1 MKRDLIIG
9 LIATIIVAV
18 AGLTPLRWH
27 RDLPAPSAQKPP
39 APSDQAPAA
48 QATPGP
54 AATPPAPTAAA
65 PSFDVVRVNPQGG
78 AVIAGRAAPGAE
90 VTVLD
95 GDRVVGHAT
104 ADANGEWVLVPSEN
118 LPPGNHQ
125 LSLASRSAADG
136 TTSKSDRVVAMVV
149 PEGAR
154 PKESGS
160 LAVLLPRAGEGA
172 ARPLQLPADAAH
184 RGLTLDVIEYDA
196 AGHVQLLGRA
206 EPQARVQ
213 AYLDER
219 LRGAGAADASGGW
232 SIALDGTVPVGH
244 YRLRLEARGD
254 GDHPPMRL
262 ALSFARAPTAEGYAS
277 VDVQPG
283 NNLWRIAQHSY
294 GDGFRYAEIYQA
306 NRLQI
311 RDPNLIYPGQ
321 VIAVPAKQ

>member
-1 MKRDLIIG
+1 MGRGWIIG
-9 LIATIIVAV
+9 LTAVVLIAAAGVTAWEWRSRNAAV
-18 AGLTPLRWH
+18 
-27 RDLPAPSAQKPP
+27 PAPGT
-39 APSDQAPAA
+39 
-48 QATPGP
+48 TPH
-54 AATPPAPTAAA
+54 AETTPAPTPTPAAPSGA
-65 PSFDVVRVNPQGG
+65 PSFDVVRVNPQGE

-90 VTVLD
+90 VHVLD
-95 GDRVVGHAT
+95 GDREIGRVT
-104 ADANGEWVLVPSEN
+104 ADRNGEWVLVPKEP
-118 LPPGNHQ
+118 LPPGSHQ
-125 LSLASRSAADG
+125 LTLQAHGKDG
-136 TTSKSDRVVAMVV
+136 KDTKSEGVVAMLV
-149 PEGAR
+149 PERKAAPGA
-154 PKESGS
+154 PPSDS
-160 LAVLLPRAGEGA
+160 VAVLLPRAGEGA
-172 ARPLQLPADAAH
+172 AKPLQLPADAAH

-206 EPQARVQ
+206 EPQSRVQ

-244 YRLRLEARGD
+244 YRLRLETRGD

-306 NRLQI
+306 NRMLI

>member
-18 AGLTPLRWH
+18 AGLTALRWH
-27 RDLPAPSAQKPP
+27 REAPAPTAQQAP
-39 APSDQAPAA
+39 APGDSAPAA
-48 QATPGP
+48 QATPGLTQP
-54 AATPPAPTAAA
+54 AAPPTVAA
-65 PSFDVVRVNPQGG
+65 PSFDVVRVNPQGS
-78 AVIAGRAAPGAE
+78 AVIAGRAAPGSE

-95 GDRVVGHAT
+95 GDRVVGRAT
-104 ADANGEWVLVPSEN
+104 ADANGEWVVVPSEN
-118 LPPGNHQ
+118 LPAGNHQ
-125 LSLASRSAADG
+125 LSLSSRSPTDG
-136 TTSKSDRVVAMVV
+136 GTRKSDGVVAMVV
-149 PEGAR
+149 PEGAQ
-154 PKESGS
+154 PKDSGS
-160 LAVLLPRAGEGA
+160 LAVLLPRAGDGA
-172 ARPLQLPADAAH
+172 AKPLQLPGDAAP
-184 RGLTLDVIEYDA
+184 RGLTLDVIQYDA

-206 EPQARVQ
+206 QPQSRVQ
-213 AYLDER
+213 AFLDER
-219 LRGAGAADASGGW
+219 PRGAGAADASGGW

-244 YRLRLEARGD
+244 YRLRLESRGD